1 VPVSEPVAVRPGSAP
16 RTRAALHDSAFLAA
30 VTTLSWLPYVTGLGL
45 YSDDWGFVA
54 SLHAAGGS
62 YSGLLESVMGPL
74 GPRPVQGHVL
84 AGLYWLFGLD
94 IVWWHAANGAALV
107 AIVLL
112 LHHSLRRLGV
122 HRVVALAA
130 PLVFGLLP
138 HYSTDRFWIAVFQAN
153 ASVLLY
159 AASLYADLRFV
170 HAGPAP
176 HGTRWAWKAAGTAAL
191 VASVLAY
198 EVTATLFLV
207 NVIVLL
213 HAAGILRRGSPFR
226 RSLPVALAVGSNILA
241 LALTVAYKL
250 SVTERA
256 DVGGGLR
263 FRALRILTEAV
274 PVHFGELGLGLPGR
288 VLHALRHYPD
298 PAVIG
303 VSVVIGLVVAA
314 YLLRVGLPE
323 ERVLATRTG
332 WAAVAAAGVVVFVA
346 GYGVALMTWEIGF
359 HATGANNRTAIGAA
373 LGVSLVFTAVV
384 GWLSGLLPSKRLRI
398 RAFAGGIAFIAAS
411 STLITGTVARFW
423 VAAADMQHDL
433 IGDLARDVPEL
444 PEGAV
449 LLLDGVCP
457 FHGPAPIFA
466 TDWDVTG
473 MLRIIYG
480 DGSLRGDVIK
490 PSTAA
495 TPAGVRTILFED
507 WINVY
512 PYGDLLR
519 VYHAGSGRSYTL
531 HDRAAAEVYL
541 TAAAET
547 GSATCP
553 PYTDGDGANVF

>member
-1 VPVSEPVAVRPGSAP
+1 MRKSRGDEHGLQP
-16 RTRAALHDSAFLAA
+16 RDRTARNDSMFLAA
-30 VTTLSWLPYVTGLGL
+30 VTVLAWLPYVAGLGL

-54 SLHAAGGS
+54 SLHAADGS
-62 YSGLLESVMGPL
+62 YHGLLESVMGPL
-74 GPRPVQGHVL
+74 GPRPVQGHLL

-94 IVWWHAANGAALV
+94 IVWWHVANGMALV

-122 HRVVALAA
+122 PRAIALAA
-130 PLVFGLLP
+130 PLLFGLLP

-159 AASLYADLRFV
+159 ATSLYADIRFV
-170 HAGPAP
+170 HARPAAVRS
-176 HGTRWAWKAAGTAAL
+176 RWAWKAAGTAAL
-191 VASVLAY
+191 IASVLAY
-198 EVTATLFLV
+198 EVTAALFLV
-207 NVIVLL
+207 TVVALL
-213 HAAGILRRGSPFR
+213 HAAGVLRRGSRGR
-226 RSLPVALAVGSNILA
+226 RSLQVALAVGSNVVA

-274 PVHFGELGLGLPGR
+274 PVHFGELGVGLPTR

-298 PAVIG
+298 PAIVG
-303 VSVVIGLVVAA
+303 VSLVIGLAVAA
-314 YLLRVGLPE
+314 YLLR
-323 ERVLATRTG
+323 LAPSETPARGTGAG
-332 WAAVAAAGVVVFVA
+332 WAGVAAAGLVVFVA

-373 LGVSLVFTAVV
+373 LGVALVFTAAV
-384 GWLSGLLPSKRLRI
+384 GWLASLLPTPRLRV
-398 RAFAGGIAFIAAS
+398 RAFAGGIALIAAC
-411 STLITGTVARFW
+411 STLITATVARFW
-423 VAAADMQHDL
+423 VAASDMQQD
-433 IGDLARDVPEL
+433 IIAALARDVPEL
-444 PEGAV
+444 PVGAV

-457 FHGPAPIFA
+457 FHGPAPVFA

-473 MLRIIYG
+473 MLRIMYG

-490 PSTAA
+490 SNTTATST
-495 TPAGVRTILFED
+495 GIRTILFDD

-512 PYGDLLR
+512 SYGELLR

-531 HDRAAAEVYL
+531 YDRTDAEVYF
-541 TAAAET
+541 AAAAAT
-547 GSATCP
+547 GTASCP
-553 PYTDGDGANVF
+553 PYTDGDGTDVF